1 MNRREVLRLLSMV
14 GTLVGTGP
22 VGNALDLERLEH
34 AATGPGRLDTATLT
48 EYAELNTHLWRV
60 FVLSKSKAITFPLVR
75 QQLSVLAHSLQR
87 SNSSATHLRLCGL
100 VGDLFQLAGEI
111 SFDNNQYTDAAQ
123 CYALAASASKEAAA
137 YDLWACAMTRHAFI
151 GVYERQFRQALPML
165 DLAVGLAHK
174 GDRTLSTW
182 HWVNTVRAQ
191 ALAGLRDLDGCQRAL
206 HMAEEVHELDG
217 QIHNGGWLRF
227 DGSRLAEERG
237 TCYVELQRTDLAETA
252 LTDALSQTLS
262 PRRHGSVLAD
272 LAVICA
278 QRQDVSQLINYATT
292 ALEMATQT
300 GSGVLSHKLQN
311 VQSSLPALLGD
322 RRVQHLDQEIT
333 ALVRTSATR

>member
-1 MNRREVLRLLSMV
+1 VTFGALHAGDWSPANQGTNRHVIRHPEDRLEFVLLVRVELLAEADSDEAVPHRPLTHVLEVPRRDDCRGPQEPPELSDMNRREVLRLLSMV

-22 VGNALDLERLEH
+22 VGNVLDLERLEH
-34 AATGPGRLDTATLT
+34 AATGPGRLDTATLA

-165 DLAVGLAHK
+165 DLAAGLAHK

-182 HWVNTVRAQ
+182 HW
-191 ALAGLRDLDGCQRAL
+191 
-206 HMAEEVHELDG
+206 
-217 QIHNGGWLRF
+217 
-227 DGSRLAEERG
+227 
-237 TCYVELQRTDLAETA
+237 
-252 LTDALSQTLS
+252 
-262 PRRHGSVLAD
+262 
-272 LAVICA
+272 
-278 QRQDVSQLINYATT
+278 
-292 ALEMATQT
+292 
-300 GSGVLSHKLQN
+300 
-311 VQSSLPALLGD
+311 PAF
-322 RRVQHLDQEIT
+322 R
-333 ALVRTSATR
+333 S